1 MSTLR
6 SHQNKSTHQSVEE
19 EMQKTG
25 IQSIDKFFNYG

>member
-1 MSTLR
+1 MQLTKTINPSKTINE
-6 SHQNKSTHQSVEE
+6 QEE